1 MDPVTFPNPQFKPG
15 DILVCAKGVACFTK
29 GKEYLIGPGG
39 CITDDD
45 GDDWGPGEIK
55 HDTSSTFFRK
65 TPTRIEA
72 APKPGIDVPAS
83 FPNANFKPGDVLTCV
98 SAGGCFTV
106 GKEYDVF
113 ADGSIPDD
121 DLDKWGGDHGCSGT
135 TLSTFKVREPENS
148 DIEEAPSEDIVNRPS
163 HYTRWAIEPVEF
175 LMRNRVEGHLFNI
188 VKYAMRAGY
197 KLYPGK
203 DATESEITDLEKVI
217 RYSQMRINLL
227 KGADKL

>member
-15 DILVCAKGVACFTK
+15 DILVCATVGPLSGRVFTK
-29 GKEYLIGPGG
+29 GAEYRVR
-39 CITDDD
+39 DD
-45 GDDWGPGEIK
+45 GTIASNTGHTWGRPNSLCGTTGPSVK
-55 HDTSSTFFRK
+55 FFRK

-72 APKPGIDVPAS
+72 AP
-83 FPNANFKPGDVLTCV
+83 
-98 SAGGCFTV
+98 
-106 GKEYDVF
+106 
-113 ADGSIPDD
+113 
-121 DLDKWGGDHGCSGT
+121 
-135 TLSTFKVREPENS
+135 
-148 DIEEAPSEDIVNRPS
+148 SEDIVNRPA